1 MIEISANPLNMKN
14 IFLKNKSIENMKPK
28 AQIQNHRNPIQYK
41 NKWGTILHTKKAY
54 TTKGY
59 Q

>member
-1 MIEISANPLNMKN
+1 MIETSVNPLNMKN
-14 IFLKNKSIENMKPK
+14 IFLKNRSIENMKPK
-28 AQIQNHRNPIQYK
+28 AQIRNQGNPIYYK
-41 NKWGTILHTKKAY
+41 NKWGTILHKKKAY